1 LTLFLGKLP
10 RSVRRREEKMN
21 RNAVIAIVLVVI
33 IGVAGVGVWIFI
45 QPVPNPFN
53 VAIVFATGGLGDKSF
68 NDGCYRG
75 ALMAEDDF
83 DITFTYVETEDVAE
97 YEGYIRNYAAH
108 TGYIE
113 PYELIICIGYDQI
126 APLTAVAAEYPDQLF
141 AIIDESLDDPLTAAV
156 EFPNVRGMQFAE
168 HEGSALVGAFAGL
181 LTTQDKIGFVGG
193 MDIPLINKFAG
204 GFQWGAN
211 YSNPGCNMTIQYT
224 NNFGDPT
231 TGKTAADTLYD
242 LGCDIVSGAA
252 GASGLGVFDSVAEKN
267 GTKAWPL
274 WNIGVDDKQMIL
286 GATTAGPSLTITSML
301 KRVDLAVYWVIE
313 DVCVDDDFVGGK
325 FYYSLA
331 NTTAGV
337 GYEVNTTLY
346 QAPQAVYDFVDDLAL
361 AIANGSIDSSIFD
374 HKYWL
379 D

>member
-1 LTLFLGKLP
+1 
-10 RSVRRREEKMN
+10 MN
-21 RNAVIAIVLVVI
+21 KNAIIGIVLI
-33 IGVAGVGVWIFI
+33 IIIVLAGVGFWIFV

-75 ALMAEDDF
+75 ALQAEDDF
-83 DITFTYVETEDVAE
+83 GITFTYVQPTAVAE

-108 TGYIE
+108 PGYIE
-113 PYELIICIGYDQI
+113 PFDLIICIGYDQV
-126 APLTAVAAEYPDQLF
+126 APLKTIAAEYPDQTF
-141 AIIDESLDDPLTAAV
+141 GIIDEYLDNVSTAAV
-156 EFPNVRGMQFAE
+156 EFPNVRGMVFAE

-181 LTTQDKIGFVGG
+181 VTTTDKLGFVGG

-211 YSNPGCNMTIQYT
+211 YTNPGCNVTIQYT

-242 LGCDIVSGAA
+242 LGCDIVFGAA
-252 GASGLGVFDSVAEKN
+252 GASGLGVFDSVKAKN
-267 GTKAWPL
+267 GTKAYPL
-274 WNIGVDDKQMIL
+274 WNIGVDDRQMVL
-286 GATTAGPSLTITSML
+286 GTTDGTGPSLTITSML
-301 KRVDLAVYWVIE
+301 KRVDLAVYWIIQ

-325 FYYSLA
+325 FYYSLS

-346 QAPQAVYDFVDDLAL
+346 QAAQSVYDAVDDLAT
-361 AIANGSIDSSIFD
+361 AIANGTIDSTIFN